1 MRKMIFISHRGNLKG
16 RKTKFENLP
25 SYIDK
30 ALNKKFDVE
39 IDIFLEKDKFYLG
52 HDKPQHLIDVSWLNK
67 RKSKLWIHCKNIPA
81 ITYFNSLKNLY
92 HYFWHENDTL
102 TLTSKNYIWCFPN
115 KQPTLNSIAVMPE
128 IHQDSVE
135 KCIGICSD
143 YIDKYFKSLNGK
155 L

>member
-1 MRKMIFISHRGNLKG
+1 MIFISHRGNLNG
-16 RKTKFENLP
+16 RKIKFENLP
-25 SYIDK
+25 SYIDE

-39 IDIFLEKDKFYLG
+39 IDIFLEKDCFYLG
-52 HDKPQHLIDVSWLNK
+52 HDKPQYLVDVSWLNK
-67 RKSKLWIHCKNIPA
+67 RKNKLWIHCKNIPA
-81 ITYFNSLKNLY
+81 ITHFNTLKKSY

-128 IHQDSVE
+128 IYQDNIE

-143 YIDKYFKSLNGK
+143 YIDKYFKSFNGNI
-155 L
+155 